1 MKTLI
6 TDLQIRF
13 KIKDVIEKR
22 KGLTFITAEKE
33 QAISLITHLRD
44 YEKFTHFVL
53 LTAVDWLED
62 GEFQLT
68 YILNNPFKKIN
79 LGIRVMISREN
90 ATMTSAHHLWEQ
102 VKTYQ
107 RELKEMFGIDFP
119 DSPGVN
125 DQFILEGWDGIP
137 PYRRDFDTKKY
148 SEETFFQRPGRKTYD
163 PSEYM
168 KQKLYPNEK

>member
-1 MKTLI
+1 MKNLI
-6 TDLQIRF
+6 KDLQTRF
-13 KIKDVIEKR
+13 EIKDIVEQR
-22 KGLTFITAEKE
+22 KEHAYLTVQKN
-33 QAISLITHLRD
+33 QAIPLITHLRD

-53 LTAVDWLED
+53 LTAVDWLEN

-68 YILNNPFKKIN
+68 YILNNPFKKLN
-79 LGIRVMISREN
+79 LAIRVMISREN

-107 RELKEMFGIDFP
+107 RELKEMYGIDFP
-119 DSPGVN
+119 GSPGVN

-148 SEETFFQRPGRKTYD
+148 SEETFFQRPGRKKYD

-168 KQKLYPNEK
+168 KQKLYNKK